1 MSEVPVLAARAVRK
15 VFPGTVALDGVDFT
29 IERGRVH
36 ALIGENGA
44 GKSTLVNIL
53 GGIDRPSEGTLL
65 IDGAPVV
72 FQAVRDAAA
81 RGVAIIHQE
90 LQLFPNLSCAENL
103 FIGRERRDRFG
114 FVDHRAQRA
123 RAVEVFAR
131 LGQAID
137 PSALVGSLPL
147 GLQQLVEI
155 AHALVYDV
163 RVLMMDEPTSA
174 LTATETHRLFA
185 VIRDLASHGVAVVYI
200 SHRLEELLDVA
211 DAVTV
216 LRDGRVAGEAPASTI
231 DVPWIVRRMTGRDVP
246 VSPRSP
252 GTGAGA
258 PLLRIE
264 QLTLPPRPGRT
275 ALDHVSLDVAA
286 GEIVGIYGLMGAG
299 RTELF
304 ESVLGVHGD
313 AKGRISLGDRALD
326 RIDIPERVEAGVFMV
341 PEDRKA
347 AGLVQ
352 TMTVGEN
359 MTLSSLS
366 QLSRYGYLPASAE
379 SARSETLRT
388 DLRIKCA
395 SIDAAITSLSGGNQQ
410 KVVVA
415 RGLMNRP
422 RVMLLD
428 EPTRGVDVAAKAE
441 IVGVMRTL
449 AADGMAIVFATSD
462 LGEVLEAATRIVVM
476 AGGRVTADMD
486 AASATETAI
495 ASAASAGTRSYRA
508 SA

>member
-1 MSEVPVLAARAVRK
+1 MSSPPVLESQAVRRE
-15 VFPGTVALDGVDFT
+15 FPGTVALDGVDFA

-53 GGIDRPSEGTLL
+53 GGVDRPSSGTLRM
-65 IDGAPVV
+65 DGAPVV
-72 FQAVRDAAA
+72 FHSVRDAAA

-103 FIGRERRDRFG
+103 FIGRERRDRLG
-114 FVDHRAQRA
+114 LVDHRAQRDKA
-123 RAVEVFAR
+123 TEVFAR

-137 PSALVGSLPL
+137 PSTLVGSLPL

-155 AHALVYDV
+155 ARALVYDA

-174 LTATETHRLFA
+174 LTASETHRLFT

-200 SHRLEELLDVA
+200 SHRLEELLDIA
-211 DAVTV
+211 DVVTV
-216 LRDGRVAGEAPASTI
+216 LRDGRLAGHAPAPTI
-231 DVPWIVRRMTGRDVP
+231 DVPWIVSRITGRDV
-246 VSPRSP
+246 SLTPRSAEAA
-252 GTGAGA
+252 TAA

-264 QLTLPPRPGRT
+264 HLTLPPRAGRT
-275 ALDHVSLDVAA
+275 SLDDVSLDVRP
-286 GEIVGIYGLMGAG
+286 GEVVGIYGLMGAG

-304 ESVLGVHGD
+304 ESVLGVHAD
-313 AKGRISLGDRALD
+313 AEGHVSIGDRVLD
-326 RIDIPERVEAGVFMV
+326 RLDIPERVEAGVFMV

-359 MTLSSLS
+359 MTLSSLN
-366 QLSRYGYLPASAE
+366 QLSQYGYLPSGAE
-379 SARSETLRT
+379 ATTSETFRT
-388 DLRIKCA
+388 QLRIKCA
-395 SIDAAITSLSGGNQQ
+395 SLDSPITSLSGGNQQ

-428 EPTRGVDVAAKAE
+428 EPTRGVDVGAKAE
-441 IVGVMRTL
+441 LVGVMRQL
-449 AADGMAIVFATSD
+449 AADGMAVVFATSD
-462 LGEVLEAATRIVVM
+462 LGEVLQGATRIVVM
-476 AGGRVTADMD
+476 AGGRVTAEMD
-486 AASATETAI
+486 AGSATETAI
-495 ASAASAGTRSYRA
+495 ASAASAGTRTNRA
-508 SA
+508 PA